1 MDDVE
6 EIKRRGLDVADV
18 RKLYLNC
25 QRGIPSILTEE
36 VLIYSSAVLALMK
49 NIRVARK
56 TGVIFM
62 RFRRRALF
70 ARERA

>member
-1 MDDVE
+1 M
-6 EIKRRGLDVADV
+6 
-18 RKLYLNC
+18 
-25 QRGIPSILTEE
+25 
-36 VLIYSSAVLALMK
+36 IYSSAVLALMK

-70 ARERA
+70 ARERALATREGRGFHPFLPLRMT